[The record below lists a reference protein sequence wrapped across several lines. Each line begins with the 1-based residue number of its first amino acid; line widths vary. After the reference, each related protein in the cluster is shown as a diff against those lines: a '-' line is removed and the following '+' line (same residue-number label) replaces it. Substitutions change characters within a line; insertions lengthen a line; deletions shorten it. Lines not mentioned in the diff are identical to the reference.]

1 MKNLIL
7 VTAFILASFL
17 QMIASDAP
25 KSATLDVV
33 SNEKSIVL
41 NSSSVTE
48 ETKTF
53 TITDQSGAILFTD
66 IIEKNKKRV
75 KYDLKRLPNGD
86 YSIKIAG
93 NNSIEFYQA
102 TISDNDVSLTN
113 AKTYFRPA
121 IQQSE
126 NNIVVSSINLNDEDL
141 QVSIYDSSHE
151 LIYKS
156 NEQRTGNFQKTYN
169 LKQLAEGEYNVIVST
184 DYFSNSMEISL

>member
-41 NSSSVTE
+41 NSSTVSE